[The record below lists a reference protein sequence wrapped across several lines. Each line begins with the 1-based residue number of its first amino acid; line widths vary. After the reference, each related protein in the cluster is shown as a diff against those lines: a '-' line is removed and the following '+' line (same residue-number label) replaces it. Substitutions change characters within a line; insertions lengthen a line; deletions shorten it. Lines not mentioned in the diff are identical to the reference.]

1 MKKLILSLSLLSAF
15 TFGLSSAQTSVPP
28 VAPNSSYM
36 GSNITRVYNAEDLMT
51 SYAKLDI
58 RMGQIWVITMPDTV
72 TDVITSREGVLQFSR
87 RGQRVVVG
95 ALASSGTYPM
105 LVMTQDNVYFFQV
118 TLGPNSGGNG
128 SVRNIIVQP
137 KAEEMDP
144 GFPTSVA
151 EPRSTTTIPATVAQ
165 PVNVPQPVKLPQP
178 APVRPAPTP
187 TPKSPVNAVPT
198 PAPVQA
204 ARPVKTPTPVASAP
218 TPAPTPKTAPT
229 KPVTAPKPVTPAPKT
244 VAAVPATPNTL
255 FDVRVMSKSNRMMLY
270 YKLSNKGSVG
280 MTFDERQIK
289 VFDAANKVITSLPQK
304 NSVRVSPGQTVIG
317 QVTIVGKVTS
327 NVLVNWQGKADN
339 GAVAKLSVATRVE
352 AL

>member
-1 MKKLILSLSLLSAF
+1 MKKFILSLSLLSAF
-15 TFGLSSAQTSVPP
+15 TLGLSSAQTNVPP

-51 SYAKLDI
+51 SYAKLDV

-151 EPRSTTTIPATVAQ
+151 EPRSTTPMPATVAQ

-178 APVRPAPTP
+178 TPVRPAPTP

-198 PAPVQA
+198 PAP
-204 ARPVKTPTPVASAP
+204 AP
-218 TPAPTPKTAPT
+218 ETAPA
-229 KPVTAPKPVTPAPKT
+229 KPVTAPKP

-270 YKLSNKGSVG
+270 YRLSNKGSVG

-289 VFDAANKVITSLPQK
+289 VFDAANKVISSLPQK

-339 GAVAKLSVATRVE
+339 GAVAQLSVATRVE